1 MTAQN
6 NENLSQTPVCPHASA
21 CGGCPMRDR
30 AAEYETVKRA
40 MFLKALEPL
49 APLPDFDCVFV
60 GQGTRRRVTFGVVF
74 NRVSRHVGLNE
85 ARSSMIVAV
94 NSCALLT
101 PALNALIASVRDFL
115 SDKSLPFGKR
125 EGTGD
130 VSLTD
135 TQSGADMVICLPF
148 EPDLT
153 WRRAAADFAQKN
165 NIARISWKTSAFGD
179 AEPIVCLAPPVV
191 DMAGVPVEIPAG
203 CFLQP
208 SAQGQDALTQRVAAL
223 TAKSKNLA
231 DLFCGAG
238 TFSLALLKKKR
249 KILACDTAAA
259 SLRALFKAS
268 QGRVRVEERDLF
280 KTPLLF
286 DELNAFDTVVL
297 DPPRAGAK
305 AQCAA
310 LTQSDVP
317 AVVYVSCNPETFVRD
332 AQILKKSGFAL
343 TDLTFVD
350 QFVYSTHMELVARFK
365 R

>member
-6 NENLSQTPVCPHASA
+6 NENLSISPDCPYAGE
-21 CGGCPMRDR
+21 CGGCPMRGK
-30 AAEYETVKRA
+30 AAAYEAAKRD

-85 ARSSMIVAV
+85 ARSSKIVAV
-94 NSCALLT
+94 DSCALLT
-101 PALNALIASVRDFL
+101 PALNALIRPVRDFL
-115 SDKSLPFGKR
+115 TDKSLPFAKR

-130 VSLTD
+130 VSLTE
-135 TQSGADMVICLPF
+135 TQTGADMVICLPF

-153 WRRAAADFAQKN
+153 WRRSAADFAQKN
-165 NIARISWKTSAFGD
+165 NVARISWKTSAFGG
-179 AEPIVCLAPPVV
+179 AEPIVCLAKPVV
-191 DMAGVPVEIPAG
+191 DMAGVPLEIPAG

-208 SAQGQDALTQRVAAL
+208 SAQGQNALTEKVVSL

-249 KILACDTAAA
+249 KIFACDTAAD
-259 SLRALFKAS
+259 SLQALFKAS

-317 AVVYVSCNPETFVRD
+317 TVVYVSCNPETFVRD
-332 AQILKKSGFAL
+332 AQILKKGGFSL

-350 QFVYSTHMELVARFK
+350 QFVYSTHTELVARF
-365 R
+365 RR